1 MKETNTISMMNF
13 EDFKKVIMKKAEP
26 VAGEG
31 GTVDITHVIK
41 NNGCEY
47 DGLIILNKGSVI
59 SPTIYLNDYYEQY
72 VNGKS
77 IDSIFARIKELY
89 YLNKDRLSVD
99 TQSLM
104 SFEGIK
110 DKIVYK
116 LINYNAN
123 RKLLSLVPHKKILDL
138 AMVYYCILGEIEDG
152 NATALI
158 YNSNIKNW
166 HIKEDEL
173 YRTAVSNTPKLLPV
187 KIYEMS
193 ELIKYVDTAEGRYSL
208 DDPWCSNLYVLT
220 NKSRINGAAGIMYEG
235 VLKKLADKLESDMYI
250 LPSSIHEV
258 IILPKSTMFNKE
270 ELMAMVR
277 DVNTEGVSKDEVLSY
292 TVYEYDRNT
301 EELYS

>member
-1 MKETNTISMMNF
+1 M
-13 EDFKKVIMKKAEP
+13 
-26 VAGEG
+26 
-31 GTVDITHVIK
+31 
-41 NNGCEY
+41 
-47 DGLIILNKGSVI
+47 
-59 SPTIYLNDYYEQY
+59 
-72 VNGKS
+72 
-77 IDSIFARIKELY
+77 R
-89 YLNKDRLSVD
+89 
-99 TQSLM
+99 
-104 SFEGIK
+104 GIK
-110 DKIVYK
+110 RSKIVYK

-138 AMVYYCILGEIEDG
+138 AMVYYCILGDIEDG

-193 ELIKYVDTAEGRYSL
+193 ELIKYVDTEEGRYSL

-235 VLKKLADKLESDMYI
+235 VLKKLADKLESDIYI

-277 DVNTEGVSKDEVLSY
+277 DVNTEGVSKMMKFCHIQCMNMTEIQKNYILKCTQWESNPRPFRSGGERSIQLSY
-292 TVYEYDRNT
+292 MC
-301 EELYS
+301 

>member
-77 IDSIFARIKELY
+77 IDSIFAGIKELY

-104 SFEGIK
+104 SF
-110 DKIVYK
+110 
-116 LINYNAN
+116 
-123 RKLLSLVPHKKILDL
+123 
-138 AMVYYCILGEIEDG
+138 
-152 NATALI
+152 
-158 YNSNIKNW
+158 
-166 HIKEDEL
+166 
-173 YRTAVSNTPKLLPV
+173 
-187 KIYEMS
+187 
-193 ELIKYVDTAEGRYSL
+193 
-208 DDPWCSNLYVLT
+208 
-220 NKSRINGAAGIMYEG
+220 
-235 VLKKLADKLESDMYI
+235 
-250 LPSSIHEV
+250 
-258 IILPKSTMFNKE
+258 
-270 ELMAMVR
+270 
-277 DVNTEGVSKDEVLSY
+277 
-292 TVYEYDRNT
+292 
-301 EELYS
+301 

>member
-77 IDSIFARIKELY
+77 IDSIFAGIKELY

-166 HIKEDEL
+166 HIK
-173 YRTAVSNTPKLLPV
+173 
-187 KIYEMS
+187 
-193 ELIKYVDTAEGRYSL
+193 
-208 DDPWCSNLYVLT
+208 
-220 NKSRINGAAGIMYEG
+220 
-235 VLKKLADKLESDMYI
+235 
-250 LPSSIHEV
+250 
-258 IILPKSTMFNKE
+258 
-270 ELMAMVR
+270 
-277 DVNTEGVSKDEVLSY
+277 
-292 TVYEYDRNT
+292 
-301 EELYS
+301 

>member
-77 IDSIFARIKELY
+77 IDSIFAGIKELY

-110 DKIVYK
+110 IK
-116 LINYNAN
+116 LYTS
-123 RKLLSLVPHKKILDL
+123 LLIT
-138 AMVYYCILGEIEDG
+138 M
-152 NATALI
+152 
-158 YNSNIKNW
+158 
-166 HIKEDEL
+166 
-173 YRTAVSNTPKLLPV
+173 RTGS
-187 KIYEMS
+187 
-193 ELIKYVDTAEGRYSL
+193 
-208 DDPWCSNLYVLT
+208 C
-220 NKSRINGAAGIMYEG
+220 
-235 VLKKLADKLESDMYI
+235 
-250 LPSSIHEV
+250 
-258 IILPKSTMFNKE
+258 
-270 ELMAMVR
+270 
-277 DVNTEGVSKDEVLSY
+277 
-292 TVYEYDRNT
+292 
-301 EELYS
+301 

>member
-77 IDSIFARIKELY
+77 IDSIFAGIKELY

-138 AMVYYCILGEIEDG
+138 AMVYYCILGEI
-152 NATALI
+152 
-158 YNSNIKNW
+158 
-166 HIKEDEL
+166 
-173 YRTAVSNTPKLLPV
+173 AVSNTPKLLPV

-301 EELYS
+301 EEIYS

>member
-1 MKETNTISMMNF
+1 
-13 EDFKKVIMKKAEP
+13 
-26 VAGEG
+26 
-31 GTVDITHVIK
+31 
-41 NNGCEY
+41 
-47 DGLIILNKGSVI
+47 
-59 SPTIYLNDYYEQY
+59 
-72 VNGKS
+72 
-77 IDSIFARIKELY
+77 
-89 YLNKDRLSVD
+89 
-99 TQSLM
+99 
-104 SFEGIK
+104 
-110 DKIVYK
+110 
-116 LINYNAN
+116 
-123 RKLLSLVPHKKILDL
+123 
-138 AMVYYCILGEIEDG
+138 MVYYCILGEIEDG

-166 HIKEDEL
+166 NIKEDEL

-301 EELYS
+301 EEIYS

>member
-1 MKETNTISMMNF
+1 
-13 EDFKKVIMKKAEP
+13 
-26 VAGEG
+26 
-31 GTVDITHVIK
+31 
-41 NNGCEY
+41 
-47 DGLIILNKGSVI
+47 
-59 SPTIYLNDYYEQY
+59 
-72 VNGKS
+72 
-77 IDSIFARIKELY
+77 
-89 YLNKDRLSVD
+89 
-99 TQSLM
+99 M

-193 ELIKYVDTAEGRYSL
+193 ELIKYVDTAEG
-208 DDPWCSNLYVLT
+208 
-220 NKSRINGAAGIMYEG
+220 AAGIMYEG